1 MTTAT
6 ASNAPSSPHADAS
19 TRPVALVTGASA
31 GIGLACVDLLA
42 ARGHDLVLVA
52 RRRER
57 LDEIAARLAGQGS
70 QALVVA
76 ADLAD
81 PAAPAAIADAAL
93 ARFGRVD
100 VLVNNAGYGHAE
112 RFLELPWERHRA
124 FIDVMVTS
132 VVELTHRLVPQM
144 VARRYGRVAHVASL
158 AAFVPE
164 PPGAL
169 YSPAKRFM
177 VSFARSLAY
186 ELRGTGVTSTAI
198 CPGFTYSEFHDV
210 MGNRGH
216 MNTLPKWLWMDAGV
230 VARLGLDAT
239 FRGDSVVI
247 PGAVNKTIAA
257 LCWLLPASVINALGP
272 KSVIER
278 HDRAG
283 R

>member
-1 MTTAT
+1 MTTVP
-6 ASNAPSSPHADAS
+6 APTDDPNVAPPS
-19 TRPVALVTGASA
+19 RPVALVTGASA
-31 GIGLACVDLLA
+31 GIGLACVELLA
-42 ARGHDLVLVA
+42 ERGHDLVLVA

-57 LDEIAARLAGQGS
+57 LDEIAARLAGAGAQS
-70 QALVVA
+70 LVVA
-76 ADLAD
+76 ADLTD
-81 PAAPAAIADAAL
+81 PAAAATVADAAL

-112 RFLELPWERHRA
+112 RFLELPWAKHRA
-124 FIDVMVTS
+124 FIEVMLTS
-132 VVELTHRLVPQM
+132 VVELTHRLAPQM
-144 VARRYGRVAHVASL
+144 IARRYGRIAHVASL

-164 PPGAL
+164 SPGSL

-177 VSFARSLAY
+177 VSFSRSLAL

-216 MNTLPKWLWMDAGV
+216 MNTLPKWLWMDARA

-239 FRGDSVVI
+239 FRGDAVII
-247 PGAVNKTIAA
+247 PGAVNKAIAA
-257 LCWLLPASVINALGP
+257 LCWLLPASAIHALAP
-272 KSVIER
+272 KSVMER
-278 HDRAG
+278 HDRVD